1 MCKPSAFSRKLGDAV
16 NSIWG
21 SGSLSRNLA
30 VTLSAI
36 SGQGQTSAGTNTLVK
51 VDSHGVGG
59 YDPVAIVMEGE
70 RVRRKFPQTVAAE
83 AFIERRTN
91 DENNWTIGYCSDDAC
106 AFGMLDLFLFYVD
119 MCIHV
124 KKTSTKCHQ
133 FV

>member
-1 MCKPSAFSRKLGDAV
+1 V
-16 NSIWG
+16 NSILG

-36 SGQGQTSAGTNTLVK
+36 SGQGQTSAGTKTLVK
-51 VDSHGVGG
+51 ADSHGVGAHG
-59 YDPVAIVMEGE
+59 HDPVAFVMEGKPIK
-70 RVRRKFPQTVAAE
+70 RKFPRTLTTE

-91 DENNWTIGYCSDDAC
+91 DENNWTIGYCSDDAG
-106 AFGMLDLFLFYVD
+106 AIGMLTLFFFYVD